1 MRQSGRR
8 DDAQNG
14 KQVLLPKTV
23 SVTDMLELE
32 RSKGYLP
39 KLTAANFIGAFLFV
53 LFIGGSA
60 LRIFSGAGNA
70 NDSSDSNYSGGMTT
84 GDSMGSTT
92 CSLRDDLRGLPDS
105 LGQYS
110 SSKDRQKTLYVR
122 PGGESLWSRMSEAGH
137 LVALAHR
144 MSVNLVIVA
153 PEDAAP
159 AYRAFQKPRLPLGC
173 FPSGVL
179 SPEESTCTVRKA
191 SSMSSVHAL
200 ASKDGN
206 WETVWNRNRVETALC
221 VKIEQHLFHSEEDL
235 QWFYRLLLPTNRYA
249 HHLASGNM
257 MPMNQSLRDTYHHF
271 DFCRALSYLTDIR
284 KYPHKIEESENEDD
298 SDIWLGLDTRE
309 LSTSLQQSLKCM
321 LTLSC
326 SKPVPSSLVPL
337 DEGLKRYDP
346 MFKEKQRV
354 FVYLSREYNAS
365 ISTIPSKQLGMD
377 SSHVVILD
385 PQISGLDQYEWDA
398 LNIYLIRCVIGLVDY
413 LHHDYIH

>member
-8 DDAQNG
+8 EDAQNG

-39 KLTAANFIGAFLFV
+39 KFTAANFIGAFLFV

-60 LRIFSGAGNA
+60 LRLFSGAGNT
-70 NDSSDSNYSGGMTT
+70 NDSSDTNYPGGMST
-84 GDSMGSTT
+84 GESMGSTT
-92 CSLRDDLRGLPDS
+92 CSLRDELRRLPDS

-110 SSKDRQKTLYVR
+110 SSKDRQKTLYVL
-122 PGGESLWSRMSEAGH
+122 PGGESLWSRMSEVGH

-173 FPSGVL
+173 FPAGVL

-191 SSMSSVHAL
+191 SNVASVHTL
-200 ASKDGN
+200 ASEDDK

-221 VKIEQHLFHSEEDL
+221 VKIEQRVYHSEEDL
-235 QWFYRLLLPTNRYA
+235 QWFYRLLLPTNR
-249 HHLASGNM
+249 
-257 MPMNQSLRDTYHHF
+257 
-271 DFCRALSYLTDIR
+271 ALSYLADIGI
-284 KYPHKIEESENEDD
+284 YPHKIEESENEGD
-298 SDIWLGLDTRE
+298 SDVWLGLDTRE
-309 LSTSLQQSLKCM
+309 LTTSSQQSLKCI
-321 LTLSC
+321 LSPSC

-337 DEGLKRYDP
+337 KEGLKRYDP
-346 MFKEKQRV
+346 LFKEKQRV
-354 FVYLSREYNAS
+354 LVYLSKEYDAP
-365 ISTIPSKQLGMD
+365 ISTITGKQLGMD
-377 SSHVVILD
+377 SSHVVMLD
-385 PQISGLDQYEWDA
+385 PRISGLDQYEWDA
-398 LNIYLIRCVIGLVDY
+398 LDTYLIRCVIGLVDS
-413 LHHDYIH
+413 LHHDYLH